1 MQTTAKPRKP
11 GAAKR
16 ARGAPAAR
24 SLAAARRGFSMP
36 SFSAG
41 IAVGAVAGAVALLM
55 LDRPVPGAAAALPVA
70 DAQRDPP
77 IVFEFWE
84 NLPSERVGAV
94 ATPAEAAPA
103 ATVAEQDAKP
113 PSAAQDAAPAAE
125 VAEQDA
131 APPPATPDEAADRL
145 GLPVVAPPP
154 LPAAA
159 ASSRVGLLVQAG
171 AFRQDAAA
179 RKRQAELILAGMEA
193 EIRSMAVDDGV
204 LYRVIV
210 GPFPTR
216 VETRRVMG
224 DLRARHIAPFLIT
237 RAVQPG

>member
-1 MQTTAKPRKP
+1 M
-11 GAAKR
+11 
-16 ARGAPAAR
+16 
-24 SLAAARRGFSMP
+24 
-36 SFSAG
+36 
-41 IAVGAVAGAVALLM
+41 AGAGALLM
-55 LDRPVPGAAAALPVA
+55 LDGPAPSVSVSQPAA
-70 DAQRDPP
+70 DTQGEPP

-94 ATPAEAAPA
+94 ASPPEMEP
-103 ATVAEQDAKP
+103 VAKVSEQDVTP
-113 PSAAQDAAPAAE
+113 PSA
-125 VAEQDA
+125 VA
-131 APPPATPDEAADRL
+131 DEAADE
-145 GLPVVAPPP
+145 PDAADEEAADEPEAPLAAPAP
-154 LPAAA
+154 LPPVAG
-159 ASSRVGLLVQAG
+159 ASARVEFLVQAG

>member
-1 MQTTAKPRKP
+1 M
-11 GAAKR
+11 
-16 ARGAPAAR
+16 
-24 SLAAARRGFSMP
+24 
-36 SFSAG
+36 
-41 IAVGAVAGAVALLM
+41 AGAGALLM
-55 LDRPVPGAAAALPVA
+55 LDGPAPSVSESQPAA
-70 DAQRDPP
+70 DAKGEPP

-94 ATPAEAAPA
+94 ASPPETEPVVKVSEQDATPPSAMADAAVDEPEAPLAAPA
-103 ATVAEQDAKP
+103 
-113 PSAAQDAAPAAE
+113 
-125 VAEQDA
+125 
-131 APPPATPDEAADRL
+131 
-145 GLPVVAPPP
+145 P
-154 LPAAA
+154 LPPVAG
-159 ASSRVGLLVQAG
+159 ASARVEFLVQAG

>member
-1 MQTTAKPRKP
+1 
-11 GAAKR
+11 
-16 ARGAPAAR
+16 
-24 SLAAARRGFSMP
+24 MP

-41 IAVGAVAGAVALLM
+41 IAVGAVAGAAALLM
-55 LDRPVPGAAAALPVA
+55 LDRPVPGASAAPPVA
-70 DAQRDPP
+70 DAQGDPP

-84 NLPSERVGAV
+84 NLPSERVAAV
-94 ATPAEAAPA
+94 ASPAEAVPA
-103 ATVAEQDAKP
+103 ATAAAEDAAPLSAAQDETAPAAEQDA
-113 PSAAQDAAPAAE
+113 AAA

-131 APPPATPDEAADRL
+131 APPPTTPDEAADRPE
-145 GLPVVAPPP
+145 LPVVAPPP

-159 ASSRVGLLVQAG
+159 AASRVEFLVQAG

-179 RKRQAELILAGMEA
+179 RKRQAELILAGLEA